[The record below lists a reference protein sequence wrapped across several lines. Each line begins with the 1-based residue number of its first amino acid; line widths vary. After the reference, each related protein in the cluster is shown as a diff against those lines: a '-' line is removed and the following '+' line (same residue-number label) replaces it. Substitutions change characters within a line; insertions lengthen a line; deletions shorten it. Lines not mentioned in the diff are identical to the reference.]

1 MRYLILDRD
10 GVINYNPPNMG
21 YVCDWSEF
29 TFLKS
34 SIRAIRD
41 LTNAGFNIL
50 IATNQ
55 AGIGRGIFTKK
66 QLLEIH
72 SNMVST
78 LREAGGI
85 ITKIYFCPHHPDAG
99 CDCRKPK
106 PGMLR
111 KATQEH
117 EFDPSITHFIGDSIS
132 DIQAGRNARMS
143 PVLVLTGHGLDSYRH
158 FINTA
163 SKDRIYQPDKIFTN
177 LFSASQWLIQE
188 YT

>member
-29 TFLKS
+29 TFLQS

-55 AGIGRGIFTKK
+55 AGIGKGIFTKK
-66 QLLEIH
+66 QLHEIH

-78 LREAGGI
+78 LREAGGN

-99 CDCRKPK
+99 CACRKPK

-111 KATQEH
+111 KAAKEH
-117 EFDPSITHFIGDSIS
+117 DIDPSITHFIGDSIS
-132 DIQAGRNARMS
+132 DIQAGRNAEMS
-143 PVLVLTGHGLDSYRH
+143 PVLVLTGHGLDSYKH
-158 FINTA
+158 FIN
-163 SKDRIYQPDKIFTN
+163 SPYKDCRYQPDKIFTN

>member
-10 GVINYNPPNMG
+10 GVINQNPPNMG

-29 TFLKS
+29 IFLES
-34 SIRAIRD
+34 SIRAISN
-41 LTNAGFNIL
+41 LTKSGFNIL

-66 QLLEIH
+66 QLHHIH
-72 SNMVST
+72 TNMVST
-78 LREAGGI
+78 LRDAGGI
-85 ITKIYFCPHHPDAG
+85 IKKIYFCPHHPDAG

-111 KATQEH
+111 NAIEEH
-117 EFDPSITHFIGDSIS
+117 DFDPTITHFIGDSIS
-132 DIQAGRNARMS
+132 DIQAGRNAELS
-143 PVLVLTGHGLDSYRH
+143 PVLVLTGHGLDAYKH
-158 FINTA
+158 FINTS
-163 SKDRIYQPDKIFTN
+163 SKDRSYQPDKIFTN